1 MSLLQKLKTE
11 RILTEREQG
20 IRNFL
25 LEHPENIQQMSS
37 RQLGEATYTSAAT
50 VTRFCRKFG
59 CEGWPD
65 FKLQFVSDLKSGQ
78 ALDSK
83 NDVQL
88 TDRENMVT
96 LLHKVSEAQ
105 NSALEATRKALS
117 PSQLLR
123 IQRMLWESPY
133 LDFYAYDTNIHLA
146 RYACSQFFHAG
157 KIAAVYSETD
167 IQVLNTLIAP
177 KGHLAILI
185 SHTGENHKLIEL
197 ARLLR
202 RNKTRMIV
210 ITSSKD
216 TTLGKMADEYLFAP
230 RPSTVG
236 EVETDKLAIPTF
248 FTATKYLLD
257 VLFSIAFS
265 ERYSENMSLNHR
277 YDTIGAVS
285 FWGLNEPKPHD

>member
-1 MSLLQKLKTE
+1 MSLLQELKNTQE
-11 RILTEREQG
+11 LTEREIG

-50 VTRFCRKFG
+50 VTRFCKKFG
-59 CEGWPD
+59 CDGWPD
-65 FKLQFVSDLKSGQ
+65 FKLRFVSDIKSGRVI
-78 ALDSK
+78 DSRK
-83 NDVQL
+83 EVQI
-88 TDRENMVT
+88 TDRENMIT
-96 LLHKVSEAQ
+96 LLQKVSEAQ
-105 NSALEATRKALS
+105 NNALEATRKALS

-123 IQRMLWESPY
+123 IQKLLREHLY

-177 KGHLAILI
+177 EGHLAILI
-185 SHTGENHKLIEL
+185 SHTGENSKLIAL

-202 RNKTRMIV
+202 RNKTKIIV

-216 TTLGKMADEYLFAP
+216 TTLGKIADEYLFAP

-236 EVETDKLAIPTF
+236 EVETDKLSIPTF

-257 VLFSIAFS
+257 VLFSITFS
-265 ERYSENMSLNHR
+265 ERYTENMSLNHR
-277 YDTIGAVS
+277 YDTIGAAS
-285 FWGLNEPKPHD
+285 FWDLNEPYPHD